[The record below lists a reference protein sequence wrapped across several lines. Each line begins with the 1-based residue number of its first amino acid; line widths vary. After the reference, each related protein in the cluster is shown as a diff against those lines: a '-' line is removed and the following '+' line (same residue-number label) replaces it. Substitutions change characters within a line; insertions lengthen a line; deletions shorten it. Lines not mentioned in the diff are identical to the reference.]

1 MKAVIQKVESAS
13 VTVENNIISSIRNG
27 LVVFLGI
34 GTNDSTNEI
43 MWLTDKISKLRV
55 FENFD
60 KNINDVSAEILLVKP
75 VFNNKAQW
83 VFFSPNGSQNLFEFS
98 RLLMEIYSVNKLFEI
113 KLAKDQDKNCKEFIK
128 KEIDPILKY
137 DDKKITS
144 FDLKKLNEKIETIKK
159 DVCVNQT

>member
-60 KNINDVSAEILLVKP
+60 KNINDVSAEILLVSQFTLQAELLKGNRPSFIDAAESTVAKP
-75 VFNNKAQW
+75 
-83 VFFSPNGSQNLFEFS
+83 
-98 RLLMEIYSVNKLFEI
+98 IYQS
-113 KLAKDQDKNCKEFIK
+113 FIK
-128 KEIDPILKY
+128 ILN
-137 DDKKITS
+137 D
-144 FDLKKLNEKIETIKK
+144 KLNTELKSGIFGANMKVELINDGPITLVYDSKLKFKK
-159 DVCVNQT
+159 

>member
-13 VTVENNIISSIRNG
+13 VTVENNIISIIRNG

-60 KNINDVSAEILLVKP
+60 KNINDVSAEILLVSQFTLQAELLKGNRPSFIDAAESTVAKP
-75 VFNNKAQW
+75 
-83 VFFSPNGSQNLFEFS
+83 
-98 RLLMEIYSVNKLFEI
+98 IYQS
-113 KLAKDQDKNCKEFIK
+113 FIK
-128 KEIDPILKY
+128 ILN
-137 DDKKITS
+137 D
-144 FDLKKLNEKIETIKK
+144 KLNTELKSGIFGANMKVELINDGPITLVYDSKLKFKK
-159 DVCVNQT
+159 

>member
-43 MWLTDKISKLRV
+43 IWLTDKISKLRV

-60 KNINDVSAEILLVKP
+60 KNINDVSAEILIVSQFTLQAELLKGNRPSFIDAAESTVAKP
-75 VFNNKAQW
+75 IYQSFIKILNNKIDTELKSGIFGANMK
-83 VFFSPNGSQNLFEFS
+83 VELINDGPITLVYDS
-98 RLLMEIYSVNKLFEI
+98 KLKF
-113 KLAKDQDKNCKEFIK
+113 K
-128 KEIDPILKY
+128 K
-137 DDKKITS
+137 
-144 FDLKKLNEKIETIKK
+144 
-159 DVCVNQT
+159 

>member
-60 KNINDVSAEILLVKP
+60 KNINDVSAEILLVSQFTLQAELLKGNRPSFIYAAESTVAKP
-75 VFNNKAQW
+75 IYQSFIKILNNKIDTELKSGIFGANMK
-83 VFFSPNGSQNLFEFS
+83 VELINDGPITLVYDS
-98 RLLMEIYSVNKLFEI
+98 KLKF
-113 KLAKDQDKNCKEFIK
+113 K
-128 KEIDPILKY
+128 K
-137 DDKKITS
+137 
-144 FDLKKLNEKIETIKK
+144 
-159 DVCVNQT
+159 

>member
-1 MKAVIQKVESAS
+1 MKAVIQKVKSAS

-60 KNINDVSAEILLVKP
+60 KNINDVSAEILLVSQFTLQAELLKGNRPSFIYAAESTVAKP
-75 VFNNKAQW
+75 
-83 VFFSPNGSQNLFEFS
+83 
-98 RLLMEIYSVNKLFEI
+98 IYQS
-113 KLAKDQDKNCKEFIK
+113 FIK
-128 KEIDPILKY
+128 ILN
-137 DDKKITS
+137 D
-144 FDLKKLNEKIETIKK
+144 KLNTELKSGIFGANMKVELINDGPITLVYDSKLKFKK
-159 DVCVNQT
+159 

>member
-1 MKAVIQKVESAS
+1 MKAVIQKVKSAS

-60 KNINDVSAEILLVKP
+60 KNINDVSAEILLVSQFTLQAELLKGNRPSFIDAAESTVAKP
-75 VFNNKAQW
+75 
-83 VFFSPNGSQNLFEFS
+83 
-98 RLLMEIYSVNKLFEI
+98 IYQS
-113 KLAKDQDKNCKEFIK
+113 FIK
-128 KEIDPILKY
+128 ILN
-137 DDKKITS
+137 D
-144 FDLKKLNEKIETIKK
+144 KLNTELKSGIFGANMKVELINDGPITLVYDSKLKFKK
-159 DVCVNQT
+159 

>member
-43 MWLTDKISKLRV
+43 IWLTDKISKLRV

-60 KNINDVSAEILLVKP
+60 KNINDVSAEILIVSQFTLQAELLKGNRPSFIDAAESTVAKP
-75 VFNNKAQW
+75 IYQSFIKILNNKIDTELKSGIFGAKMK
-83 VFFSPNGSQNLFEFS
+83 VELINDGPITLVYDS
-98 RLLMEIYSVNKLFEI
+98 KLKF
-113 KLAKDQDKNCKEFIK
+113 K
-128 KEIDPILKY
+128 K
-137 DDKKITS
+137 
-144 FDLKKLNEKIETIKK
+144 
-159 DVCVNQT
+159 

>member
-60 KNINDVSAEILLVKP
+60 KNINDVSAEILLVSQFTLQAELLKGNRPSFIYAAESTVAKP
-75 VFNNKAQW
+75 
-83 VFFSPNGSQNLFEFS
+83 
-98 RLLMEIYSVNKLFEI
+98 IYQS
-113 KLAKDQDKNCKEFIK
+113 FIK
-128 KEIDPILKY
+128 ILN
-137 DDKKITS
+137 D
-144 FDLKKLNEKIETIKK
+144 KLNTELKSGIFGANMKVELINDGPITLVYDSKLKFKK
-159 DVCVNQT
+159 

>member
-60 KNINDVSAEILLVKP
+60 KNINDVSAEILLVSQFTLQAELLKGNRPSFIDAAESTVAKP
-75 VFNNKAQW
+75 
-83 VFFSPNGSQNLFEFS
+83 
-98 RLLMEIYSVNKLFEI
+98 IYQSFIKILNDKLNTELKSGIFGANMKVELINDGPITLVYDSKLKFKNKL
-113 KLAKDQDKNCKEFIK
+113 
-128 KEIDPILKY
+128 
-137 DDKKITS
+137 
-144 FDLKKLNEKIETIKK
+144 
-159 DVCVNQT
+159 

>member
-60 KNINDVSAEILLVKP
+60 KNINDVSAEILLVSQFTLQAELLKGNRPSFIDAAESTVAKP
-75 VFNNKAQW
+75 
-83 VFFSPNGSQNLFEFS
+83 
-98 RLLMEIYSVNKLFEI
+98 IYQSSI
-113 KLAKDQDKNCKEFIK
+113 K
-128 KEIDPILKY
+128 ILN
-137 DDKKITS
+137 D
-144 FDLKKLNEKIETIKK
+144 KLNTELKSGIFGANMKVELINDGPITLVYDSKLKFKK
-159 DVCVNQT
+159 